1 MESDVHQPATTV
13 PPADAIETPELPL
26 FRFGLRQLLVFVTLL
41 SLLMAAMAV
50 SQGRIALVLLL
61 AALVVTLHVFS
72 TALGSQLR
80 AHANRTQSRET
91 ASGLGNLPRTIRT
104 PVSIDA
110 SADRP
115 HRSPWQQRHGT
126 PLPWLV
132 RLIASSAL
140 IGGIFG
146 GLFLQFA
153 VGHRATPAGVAVG
166 AASVA
171 VVAGWFA
178 FLSYSF
184 YGVFRHGLR
193 DALAHE
199 RHHRPR

>member
-1 MESDVHQPATTV
+1 MPADVH
-13 PPADAIETPELPL
+13 DSPELPL

-50 SQGRIALVLLL
+50 SQGRVALVLLL

-72 TALGSQLR
+72 TALGTQLR
-80 AHANRTQSRET
+80 AHANRTQSRD
-91 ASGLGNLPRTIRT
+91 AFSGLGAGPEPTRI
-104 PVSIDA
+104 PVAGATTVDE
-110 SADRP
+110 R
-115 HRSPWQQRHGT
+115 HRSPWHQRHGT

-132 RLIASSAL
+132 RLIASAAV
-140 IGGIFG
+140 IGGVLG
-146 GLFLQFA
+146 GVFLQLA
-153 VGHRATPAGVAVG
+153 VGHRASPAGVAVG
-166 AASVA
+166 AASLA
-171 VVAGWFA
+171 VVGGWFA

-199 RHHRPR
+199 HRNHSR